1 MPCREYEKI
10 KCTIAAIDFVRQV
23 SKKCNA
29 FPITRIRRI
38 IRRRARSISILRAH
52 PAALVVPRFAPNV
65 ANMKIGPISKTRVV
79 SNSKGVVGLREQNKL
94 EKRQRIRAAAAD
106 LFKRRGYTAATMR
119 QIAQKAHV
127 GIGTLFNYAEDKRDL
142 VFLIFNDELAAL
154 TAAALREPQPDD
166 TLAEQVIAVFRLHYR
181 YFATNPVLSRILLQE
196 LTFYSTGKQAE
207 AFLQIRQ
214 RLIDGI
220 EQLVQTVQ
228 SERRILSKEPA
239 AFIARHFFFVYSAA
253 VRSWIVSARPDPEV
267 GLADLKRL
275 LALQIKGLS
284 PADPPKRAPRR

>member
-1 MPCREYEKI
+1 LSSNAFR
-10 KCTIAAIDFVRQV
+10 IAA
-23 SKKCNA
+23 
-29 FPITRIRRI
+29 IRRI
-38 IRRRARSISILRAH
+38 IRRRRRHIAVSCARRAA
-52 PAALVVPRFAPNV
+52 PAVRRFNPNI
-65 ANMKIGPISKTRVV
+65 AIMKIRPVASARVPSGSKDVM
-79 SNSKGVVGLREQNKL
+79 GLREQNKL

-119 QIAQKAHV
+119 QIALKAHV

-166 TLAEQVIAVFRLHYR
+166 TLAEQVIAVFRIHYR
-181 YFATNPVLSRILLQE
+181 YFARNPVLSRILLQE
-196 LTFYSTGKQAE
+196 LTFYSTGKQAK
-207 AFLQIRQ
+207 AFLQIRKG
-214 RLIDGI
+214 LIDGV
-220 EQLVQTVQ
+220 EQLVQTAQ
-228 SERRILSKEPA
+228 RRRRILSAEPA

-275 LALQIKGLS
+275 LDLQIKGLS
-284 PADPPKRAPRR
+284 PAIQAKRPPRR